1 MTDHIRDSIDQLF
14 PPEPPDDPRPDPT
27 PPPDDALPEVPLPCP
42 KCGAPGVCDDGWFV
56 GCSDLDCTL
65 PEMMLADWNRLAR
78 AVALL
83 RAVERLDRHA
93 EIDTTHPIFG
103 SLRTDYHLLPQQ
115 GSHAWV
121 AVGRNQ
127 MSTTCDTIA
136 DALIAL
142 AAQME
147 ARDETMA

>member
-14 PPEPPDDPRPDPT
+14 PPEPPDDPRPEPA

-65 PEMMLADWNRLAR
+65 PEMMLADWNLLSR

-83 RAVERLDRHA
+83 RAVERVHTMMHA
-93 EIDTTHPIFG
+93 RLTRMNVFINGAGDTVIEVIGEDDNWETFLVSPDPVGH
-103 SLRTDYHLLPQQ
+103 TLP
-115 GSHAWV
+115 
-121 AVGRNQ
+121 
-127 MSTTCDTIA
+127 

-142 AAQME
+142 AARLE
-147 ARDETMA
+147 APND